1 MRPFSGTSFGKRAG
15 QEPEKVSD
23 WSNVFAAPGP
33 DLFNPSSFPNLMR
46 YRDAGVDI
54 DAASRAKARIKQ
66 LARRTFNPRVL
77 KDVGAFGGFF
87 SLAGLPRDAVL
98 VASTDGVGTK
108 LKIAFALNRHT
119 TVGADLVNHCVNDIA
134 VHGATPLFFLDYLAT
149 GKLRPQVVAD
159 VLTGVARACRASSC
173 ALIGGETAEMPGFY
187 PPGEYDLAGSIVG
200 WVRRRHIVDGA
211 GIAPGDVM
219 VGLPS
224 LGLHTNGYSLARK
237 VLLEQAGM
245 KLTRRV
251 PELGRTLGEE
261 LLAPHRCY
269 LPVIK
274 PLLAAGWL
282 RGMAHITGGGLTD
295 NIPRILPRGCG
306 AEIRRGAWP
315 VPPIYRL
322 ISGVGRVPDDDMLR
336 TFNLGIGFVLVV
348 ALENLRRVTAALGA
362 EREKF
367 WMLGRIVKGRP
378 VVKYI

>member
-1 MRPFSGTSFGKRAG
+1 
-15 QEPEKVSD
+15 
-23 WSNVFAAPGP
+23 
-33 DLFNPSSFPNLMR
+33 MR

-98 VASTDGVGTK
+98 VASADGVGTK

-149 GKLRPQVVAD
+149 GKLRSQVVAD
-159 VLTGVARACRASSC
+159 VLTGVARACRASGC

-200 WVRRRHIVDGA
+200 WVRRRKIVDGS
-211 GIAPGDVM
+211 GIALSDVII
-219 VGLPS
+219 GLPS

-269 LPVIK
+269 WPVVQ
-274 PLLAAGWL
+274 PLLAAGWVK
-282 RGMAHITGGGLTD
+282 GMAHITGGGLTD
-295 NIPRILPRGCG
+295 NTPRILPRGCG
-306 AEIRRGAWP
+306 AEIRLGAWP
-315 VPPIYRL
+315 VPPIFRL
-322 ISGVGRVPDDDMLR
+322 ISSVGRVPEEDMLR

-348 ALENLRRVTAALGA
+348 AQEHLRRVTAALV
-362 EREKF
+362 EKRETF

-378 VVKYI
+378 GVKYV